1 MDHEKDLHSQHVKN
15 AVITPDPPDFGA
27 IGSILPFSISA
38 LPATPF
44 SPYKTS
50 PLGYSPAK
58 VKKQIPVIHSGFS
71 RRQHQQI
78 QPAELGERPVG
89 GDHLEPRTNGKSG
102 QISIHPQFR

>member
-27 IGSILPFSISA
+27 LGSILPFSISA

-58 VKKQIPVIHSGFS
+58 VKKQIPVIQNFRAGNTS
-71 RRQHQQI
+71 RSSPLNWENALSVVI
-78 QPAELGERPVG
+78 IWNPERMA
-89 GDHLEPRTNGKSG
+89 KAAK
-102 QISIHPQFR
+102 